1 MLKITSPSG
10 DEFQMVIVRY
20 QFPDVHED
28 RWDSNWLIVNGSVSA
43 GGEKWRF
50 TDPCV
55 TTFELADL
63 ADWLDELADDGS
75 QPSAFEFTE
84 PNLKFGYTPWPERA
98 VQLTFAHESAPPTRS
113 EVERRNGITVEF
125 PLSGSQA
132 TALAVEIRQALTD
145 YPIRGGAA

>member
-1 MLKITSPSG
+1 MIRLTSASG
-10 DEFQMVIVRY
+10 DEFQLLIVRY
-20 QFPDVHED
+20 QYPDVHED

-63 ADWLDELADDGS
+63 ADWLEELATDGS
-75 QPSAFEFTE
+75 QASAFEFTE
-84 PNLKFGYTPWPERA
+84 PNLKFTYTPWPQRA
-98 VQLTFAHESAPPTRS
+98 VQLTFAHESAPSTRS
-113 EVERRNGITVEF
+113 EVERRTGVTVEF

-132 TALAVEIRQALTD
+132 AALATEIRQALTD

>member
-1 MLKITSPSG
+1 MMRITSASG
-10 DEFQMVIVRY
+10 DEFQLLIVRY
-20 QFPDVHED
+20 QYPDVHED

-43 GGEKWRF
+43 GDEKWRF

-63 ADWLDELADDGS
+63 ADWLDELATDGS

-84 PNLKFGYTPWPERA
+84 PNLKFTYTPWPQRA
-98 VQLTFAHESAPPTRS
+98 VQLTFAHDSAPSTRS
-113 EVERRNGITVEF
+113 EVERRNGVTVEF

-132 TALAVEIRQALTD
+132 AALATEIRQALTD